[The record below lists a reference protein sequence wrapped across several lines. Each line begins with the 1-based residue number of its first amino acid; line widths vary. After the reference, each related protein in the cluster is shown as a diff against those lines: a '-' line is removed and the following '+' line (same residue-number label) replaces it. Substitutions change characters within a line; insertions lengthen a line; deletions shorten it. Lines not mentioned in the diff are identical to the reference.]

1 MKHYILGMELQ
12 NIFLQAGELEV
23 GQAIMMCMYL
33 AREDSTSGRLI
44 GARKWK
50 KSEWM
55 RWIGVQKI
63 PKNSQLWSWDGD
75 DLVLNIYNSETAS
88 HYRNVCQKR
97 QEAAKERWQKRCNGG
112 ENTETAPSTDADAN
126 AMQLQNKSMEP
137 RDANAY
143 TNNNNNNNNNNKTIH
158 DNNKNIET
166 NHPPIS
172 LPLVQAEMEPA
183 LARLGM
189 KLDNAELCAAQFL
202 DNLLA
207 TDWQDNHGRTI
218 RDWRAAA
225 RKWARNWAEN
235 RERDK
240 AKARQSKSTDMNKNK
255 Y

>member
-97 QEAAKERWQKRCNGG
+97 QFAAQERWQKRCNGG
-112 ENTETAPSTDADAN
+112 ENTETAPSTDANAD

-143 TNNNNNNNNNNKTIH
+143 ANNNNNNNNNNKTIQGKDDIISPRRKRSEFLQHRTQGGHNQIVH
-158 DNNKNIET
+158 DVDAET
-166 NHPPIS
+166 
-172 LPLVQAEMEPA
+172 
-183 LARLGM
+183 
-189 KLDNAELCAAQFL
+189 AA
-202 DNLLA
+202 
-207 TDWQDNHGRTI
+207 THI
-218 RDWRAAA
+218 
-225 RKWARNWAEN
+225 
-235 RERDK
+235 
-240 AKARQSKSTDMNKNK
+240 
-255 Y
+255 